1 MINKSFYITG
11 SSGFIGS
18 NLIKKMQEKKL
29 YYNLITRKKNNIEN
43 YSDLLEPNKNST
55 LIHLAELNDVNKAEG
70 LGESFIKTNIKNL
83 LSLIK
88 KRWENIIYISSALIY
103 DFDKVNL
110 ISNDSLGIVKAD
122 SIYKRSKVE
131 CERIILDNGGT
142 VLRMTNI
149 YGPGMPKNNV
159 ISDIFKQLDSNEIK
173 LINLHANRDFLWVDD
188 AVEAII
194 LSSKK
199 KYNDIFNVASS
210 KSISIHSLAKN
221 IVRIAGNSNKRIL
234 GSESTSKNH
243 EIVININKTKQI
255 LNWIPKTN
263 LDAGIRCLLTD
274 YDK

>member
-122 SIYKRSKVE
+122 SIY
-131 CERIILDNGGT
+131 I
-142 VLRMTNI
+142 VLLKGI
-149 YGPGMPKNNV
+149 MP
-159 ISDIFKQLDSNEIK
+159 
-173 LINLHANRDFLWVDD
+173 
-188 AVEAII
+188 
-194 LSSKK
+194 
-199 KYNDIFNVASS
+199 
-210 KSISIHSLAKN
+210 
-221 IVRIAGNSNKRIL
+221 
-234 GSESTSKNH
+234 
-243 EIVININKTKQI
+243 
-255 LNWIPKTN
+255 
-263 LDAGIRCLLTD
+263 
-274 YDK
+274 